1 MVSCPS
7 CQLTFRNYIHKLS
20 HVRNCFPIDLNDD
33 NTSSTHDDIRASD
46 PMPLDIVPFLNSTSS
61 HNPPLPCPNEQSNQL
76 QQLDLSGNSYS
87 MSAMRSLDKR
97 YSPAETLKRVLL
109 IEEARI
115 AAMWTNKNYAVLS
128 QLTNSLSLSQSDIN
142 RVLSAVSA
150 LF

>member
-1 MVSCPS
+1 M
-7 CQLTFRNYIHKLS
+7 
-20 HVRNCFPIDLNDD
+20 DLNDR
-33 NTSSTHDDIRASD
+33 NVSSTNHDFHQTD
-46 PMPLDIVPFLNSTSS
+46 PMLLDIVPMLSSTHSS
-61 HNPPLPCPNEQSNQL
+61 DNTTLSYPSPQLNQL
-76 QQLDLSGNSYS
+76 EQLDLSGDSYS

-97 YSPAETLKRVLL
+97 YSPAQTLKRILM

-150 LF
+150 LI